1 MNMAELKKSGA
12 KVEKKNA
19 EAPVTLSD
27 EQIHKVS
34 GGFVET
40 VGYAAG
46 HTIICP
52 YCGNQYEP
60 TFSYW
65 LEDVVS
71 QNGYTCNVC
80 GANFWVNEGG
90 FYYDQYDNMMPFGS
104 FD

>member
-1 MNMAELKKSGA
+1 MAELKKLGA
-12 KVEKKNA
+12 KVEKKLA
-19 EAPVTLSD
+19 ASPVKLSD
-27 EQIHKVS
+27 EQIQKVS

-60 TFSYW
+60 NFSYW
-65 LEDVVS
+65 LADEDA

-80 GANFWVNEGG
+80 GANFWVDQGG
-90 FYYDQYDNMMPFGS
+90 FYYDQDDNMMPFGS
-104 FD
+104 YD

>member
-1 MNMAELKKSGA
+1 MAELKKLGA
-12 KVEKKNA
+12 KVEKKLA
-19 EAPVTLSD
+19 ASPVKLSD
-27 EQIHKVS
+27 EQIQKVS

-60 TFSYW
+60 NFCCW
-65 LEDVVS
+65 LEVAGA

-80 GANFWVNEGG
+80 GASFWVDQGG
-90 FYYDQYDNMMPFGS
+90 FYYDQDDNMMPFGS

>member
-1 MNMAELKKSGA
+1 MAELKKQGA
-12 KVEKKNA
+12 KVEKKLV
-19 EAPVTLSD
+19 EAPVKLSD
-27 EQIHKVS
+27 EQIRKVS

-60 TFSYW
+60 NFCYW
-65 LEDVVS
+65 LVDDDA

-80 GANFWVNEGG
+80 GASFWVDQGG
-90 FYYDQYDNMMPFGS
+90 FYYDQDDNMMPFGS
-104 FD
+104 YD